1 MAVWKIN
8 LNFLF
13 RKKCVAIAIL
23 TLQLQLQLQLNSIER
38 YIAIEIYFT
47 NTRIFLI
54 ASLGSQLAQCLSA
67 RDPGSRLRQD
77 YYYFPPAKS
86 MPGSSMAVSKIN
98 LRATAWN
105 VTPFGAICCTFFLG
119 KNVLQL

>member
-1 MAVWKIN
+1 MENQSEGNSLDCQAIWRHL

-47 NTRIFLI
+47 NTRFFLI
-54 ASLGSQLAQCLSA
+54 ASLGSQLAQCKGVGPSA
-67 RDPGSRLRQD
+67 RDPGSRHRQD
-77 YYYFPPAKS
+77 YYYFPPTKS
-86 MPGSSMAVSKIN
+86 MPGSSNGSVENQSKGN
-98 LRATAWN
+98 SME
-105 VTPFGAICCTFFLG
+105 C
-119 KNVLQL
+119 